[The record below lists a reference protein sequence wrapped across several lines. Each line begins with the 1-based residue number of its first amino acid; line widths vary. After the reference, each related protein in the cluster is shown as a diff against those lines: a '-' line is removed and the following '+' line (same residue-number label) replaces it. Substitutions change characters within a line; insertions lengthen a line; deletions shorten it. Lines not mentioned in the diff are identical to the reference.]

1 MKSYKTTVTNVRTVI
16 VAADDINRTV
26 YIHHD
31 NDNEIVHIGGA
42 DVTIDNGFHIHKL
55 ETLTFVIPAK
65 QDLYAIKDDSG
76 DNVECWVLM
85 PDGD

>member
-1 MKSYKTTVTNVRTVI
+1 MKSYKVTVTNVPTII
-16 VAADDINRTV
+16 VAADDIHRTV

-31 NDNEIVHIGGA
+31 NDNEIVHIGSN

-55 ETLTFVIPAK
+55 ETLSFVIPAK
-65 QDLYAIKDDSG
+65 QDLYAVKDDSG

>member
-1 MKSYKTTVTNVRTVI
+1 
-16 VAADDINRTV
+16 
-26 YIHHD
+26 
-31 NDNEIVHIGGA
+31 VHIGGA